1 MTGTFVRFSDPWE
14 HETVVVERGRRSGL
28 PVAVAVHS
36 TKLGP
41 GFGGVRLWT
50 YDRWS
55 DGLADVLRLSA
66 AMTLKNAVAGLEAG
80 GGKSVIPLPPGTV
93 LTAERRTAVFE
104 DLGDVIESLGGR
116 YRAAEDVGTSAV
128 DMATIRTRTSHV
140 VGLPRSAGGV
150 GEPADATAEGVYR
163 SICAT
168 LETATRDASPQG
180 RRVTIAGLGHVGSRL
195 ARRLSEAGA
204 VLTLADVDQSRE
216 ALADELGAVWADPAT
231 VHTIPADIFCPAGV
245 GGALTPAVIDELEC
259 LAVVGPANNQLEASD
274 GDVQLAARGI
284 LYAPD
289 FVVNAGGVINIADE
303 LAGYHRERA
312 LAAVRRV
319 ADSTA
324 NVLRRAAETGTTTV
338 AAAEAL
344 AEARI
349 AAVSG
354 VGRIRSFP
362 GRRRRQ

>member
-216 ALADELGAVWADPAT
+216 ALADELGAIWADPAT

-289 FVVNAGGVINIADE
+289 FVVNAGGVIY
-303 LAGYHRERA
+303 LA
-312 LAAVRRV
+312 LASDGAP
-319 ADSTA
+319 S
-324 NVLRRAAETGTTTV
+324 AEI
-338 AAAEAL
+338 A
-344 AEARI
+344 ARI
-349 AAVSG
+349 AGIGTTLKRVFEIATESGRTTVDAAESIAEERLSAVS
-354 VGRIRSFP
+354 IA
-362 GRRRRQ
+362 